1 MTPDAVIAPTAAA
14 RGPAGAVDSAVVGNL
29 HVQRP
34 NDGGGI
40 LRRLVVQ
47 VDGSEVARLK
57 QGESADVPLPPGKH
71 TVVGSMD
78 WTSTPALSL
87 DLAEDEKARVEVALP
102 LSALWNMVRR
112 PRTALSI
119 RRL

>member
-1 MTPDAVIAPTAAA
+1 VSTL
-14 RGPAGAVDSAVVGNL
+14 N
-29 HVQRP
+29 VQRP
-34 NDGGGI
+34 HDGGGI

-47 VDGSEVARLK
+47 VDGREVARLK
-57 QGESADVPLPPGKH
+57 QGESADIPLPPGKH

-78 WTSTPALSL
+78 WTNSPALDI
-87 DLAEDEKARVEVALP
+87 DLAEGEQARVEVALP

-119 RRL
+119 RRC